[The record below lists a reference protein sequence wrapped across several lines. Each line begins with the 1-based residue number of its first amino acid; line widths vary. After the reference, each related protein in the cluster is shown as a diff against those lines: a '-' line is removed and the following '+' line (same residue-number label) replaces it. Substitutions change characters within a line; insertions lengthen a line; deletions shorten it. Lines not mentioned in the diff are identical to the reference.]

1 MTNEQLV
8 ARIQA
13 GENTAENMLQL
24 WQQTKAYIYKVAK
37 RYSGWATQNRR
48 LTVLKRKPC
57 ENSEHHGRVGGIK
70 NITTST

>member
-24 WQQTKAYIYKVAK
+24 WQQTKAYIYLLVK
-37 RYSGWATQNRR
+37 N
-48 LTVLKRKPC
+48 
-57 ENSEHHGRVGGIK
+57 ENAEVHRE
-70 NITTST
+70 

>member
-37 RYSGWATQNRR
+37 RYSGTAEMDD
-48 LTVLKRKPC
+48 LCKRDTWGLMLQL
-57 ENSEHHGRVGGIK
+57 N
-70 NITTST
+70 TTSRIRGQSSSAI